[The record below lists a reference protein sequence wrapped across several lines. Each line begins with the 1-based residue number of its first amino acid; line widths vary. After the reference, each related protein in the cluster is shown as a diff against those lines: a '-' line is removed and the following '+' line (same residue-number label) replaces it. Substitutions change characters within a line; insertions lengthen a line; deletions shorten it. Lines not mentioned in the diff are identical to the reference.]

1 MLEIIVKDK
10 EDVLDPETRTFST
23 IKGAKLC
30 LEHSLISI
38 SKWEAKYHK
47 PFLEMGKEITPEQLI
62 YYIKCMTI
70 TQCIRDEVYTILSEE
85 NIQEIQDYISD
96 PMTATWFNDNAIESK
111 TKGKTSGKQI
121 VTSEL
126 IYYWMIA
133 QNIPMECEKWHLNRL
148 MTLIKV
154 CSIKNEEANNGG
166 KKSNKMSR
174 SELAA
179 RNSALNAQRRAKM
192 HTKG

>member
-1 MLEIIVKDK
+1 MLKIKVEDRDDIYDK
-10 EDVLDPETRTFST
+10 ETKSFKV
-23 IKGAKLC
+23 IKGAEIT
-30 LEHSLISI
+30 LEHSLISV

-47 PFLEMGKEITPEQLI
+47 PFLEMGKELNGEQLL
-62 YYIKCMTI
+62 YYIKCMTL
-70 TQCIRDEVYTILSEE
+70 TQCVRDEVYMIMSEDNIKE
-85 NIQEIQDYISD
+85 IQEYIAD
-96 PMTATWFNDNAIESK
+96 PMTATWFNEVNINNK
-111 TKGKTSGKQI
+111 TKGKGHDKQI

-154 CSIKNEEANNGG
+154 CSIKNEEAQQGG

-174 SELAA
+174 SELAM
-179 RNSALNAQRRAKM
+179 RNQALNAQRRAKL
-192 HTKG
+192 HSKG